1 MNPATEPSYYPFAT
15 PAVET
20 QPISNAFLELITPT
34 SPVPVT
40 KAVAPL
46 DEELCTAADY
56 LKFYGLRENP
66 FADSIQPRYF
76 YRTDGHAQ
84 AFRDMMLA
92 VDFEA
97 SLGLVTGT
105 SGAGKTLISQLL
117 LDQLP
122 SAQYCVAL
130 VLVTPGL
137 SRSGLLQEILSE
149 LSVALPVGI
158 PRVQDLLRLIS
169 NQIMSL
175 HEQGKRL
182 VLIFDECHL
191 LSAECLHVIR
201 TISNIETIDRKL
213 TTSILIGESRLL
225 QRLSHPS
232 YESLRNRIYLRSE
245 LPCLTAEE
253 SVQYLKFRLMT
264 AGRFADLFNEA
275 ATIALFEAT
284 GGNCRRLNKLALL
297 AIVTG
302 ARDGRALIDETI
314 VARCASRQ

>member
-1 MNPATEPSYYPFAT
+1 MNPATEPSYYSLPTAASTT
-15 PAVET
+15 P
-20 QPISNAFLELITPT
+20 PISNAFLELV
-34 SPVPVT
+34 SPIAPAPAPSAT
-40 KAVAPL
+40 ESEREFSLVA
-46 DEELCTAADY
+46 DF

-66 FADSIQPRYF
+66 FADSIQPRFF
-76 YRTDGHAQ
+76 YRTESHAD
-84 AFRDMMLA
+84 AFRNMMLA

-122 SAQYCVAL
+122 STRYCVAL

-149 LSVALPVGI
+149 LSVALPVGT
-158 PRVQDLLRLIS
+158 PRVQDLLRLLS
-169 NQIMSL
+169 NQIMNL
-175 HEQGKRL
+175 HEHGKRL
-182 VLIFDECHL
+182 VLIFDECHF

-225 QRLSHPS
+225 QRLTHPS
-232 YESLRNRIYLRSE
+232 FESLRNRIYLRSE
-245 LPCLTAEE
+245 LQCLKVEE
-253 SVQYLKFRLMT
+253 SAQYLKFRLMT
-264 AGRFADLFNEA
+264 AGRFANLFTEA
-275 ATIALFEAT
+275 ALVALHEAT
-284 GGNCRRLNKLALL
+284 GGNCRRLNKLAML

-302 ARDGRALIDETI
+302 AREGRHAIDESI
-314 VARCASRQ
+314 VARCASLQ